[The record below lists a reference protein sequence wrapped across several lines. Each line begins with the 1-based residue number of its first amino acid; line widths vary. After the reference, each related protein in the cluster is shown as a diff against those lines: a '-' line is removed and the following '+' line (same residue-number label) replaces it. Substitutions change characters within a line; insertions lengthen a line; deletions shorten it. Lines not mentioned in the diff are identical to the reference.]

1 MIRVGTLFFSI
12 GTSWIMCSRT
22 GMMADNV
29 TCVPEASASVNLL
42 RWFKELAFLIDD
54 IDVDITTSNGMF
66 LFL

>member
-1 MIRVGTLFFSI
+1 
-12 GTSWIMCSRT
+12 MCFRT

-29 TCVPEASASVNLL
+29 TCVPEAHASVNLL
-42 RWFKELAFLIDD
+42 IRFKELAFLIDD